1 MNYLPVEFDFNAS
14 RIYTMYI
21 TKKYTGEN
29 IMDFLDIMRNRR
41 SCRAFDPE
49 KKVSREDLLKIVE
62 AGRLSPSGCNSQ
74 PWKFI
79 VVDEDDAKA
88 RLCDAI
94 VVENGMTGAP
104 WRSQVSA
111 FIIFVEQE
119 AKVMPAVTAHYHD
132 TQRFAPGDIG
142 MACMNM
148 CHEAFSLGL
157 GTCMIG
163 VNDQE
168 KMEKY
173 FGIPHGS
180 EVRIILAIGYAVD
193 GSPVK
198 KIRKNIEE
206 VCCFNHWE

>member
-1 MNYLPVEFDFNAS
+1 
-14 RIYTMYI
+14 
-21 TKKYTGEN
+21 
-29 IMDFLDIMRNRR
+29 MDFLEIMQQRR
-41 SCRAFDPE
+41 SCRSYAPG
-49 KKVSREDLLKIVE
+49 KVVSREDLLKIVE
-62 AGRLSPSGCNSQ
+62 AGRLTPSGCNSQ

-79 VVDEDDAKA
+79 VVDSPEAKEKLGEA
-88 RLCDAI
+88 LQLK
-94 VVENGMTGAP
+94 NGSTGAP
-104 WRSQVSA
+104 WRGNVSA
-111 FIIFVEQE
+111 FIILVERE
-119 AKVMPAVTAHYHD
+119 ARVMPMVVEYYKD

-142 MACMNM
+142 AACMNM